1 MEYDVVSNIKSI
13 RIDKGITQEVLADA
27 LGVDTAVISN
37 LEKGK
42 RDLKVKEL
50 EKISKCLSVDVL
62 YLFTY
67 PHKYVDESCIQEE
80 KSDDKVS
87 VTFEVDRKKRDYLLH
102 LVMGD
107 NSNINIKEE

>member
-50 EKISKCLSVDVL
+50 DVISKCLKVDVL

-67 PHKYVDESCIQEE
+67 PKKYVDESTVQVIEP
-80 KSDDKVS
+80 DDKVA

-107 NSNINIKEE
+107 EQKL